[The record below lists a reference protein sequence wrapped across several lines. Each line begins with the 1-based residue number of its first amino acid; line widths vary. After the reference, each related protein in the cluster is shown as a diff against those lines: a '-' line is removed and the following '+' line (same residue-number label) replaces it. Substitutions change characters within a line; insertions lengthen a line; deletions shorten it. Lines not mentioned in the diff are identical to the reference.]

1 MSGARW
7 PWAVVAAAAVL
18 AFVSGVGAGLAP
30 HPRPAAS
37 SAAPSPAA
45 ARTHAPTPNVLA
57 ELARPQQ
64 PEDLPRSPV
73 GHRLQ
78 VSTFRVIDTSVL
90 SDLYVARDV
99 TGRICI
105 VAVPIDDQFAAACG
119 ADATG
124 LRTPLLLLYTVV
136 PPGEGPVAALAGLDS
151 AG

>member
-1 MSGARW
+1 MSGSRW
-7 PWAVVAAAAVL
+7 PWAVVAGAAVV
-18 AFVSGVGAGLAP
+18 AFVAGIGAGLAP
-30 HPRPAAS
+30 HPEPAGPAVSPGPAAV
-37 SAAPSPAA
+37 
-45 ARTHAPTPNVLA
+45 RTHAPTPNVLA

-64 PEDLPRSPV
+64 PEDRPRVPV
-73 GHRLQ
+73 GRRLDP
-78 VSTFRVIDTSVL
+78 STFRVIDSSVL
-90 SDLYVARDV
+90 SNLYVARDV